1 MGALQKHFDKY
12 PDSDFNEQGDGLD
25 EMRARYGRIHK
36 PVAST
41 WAAHQESQLA
51 VVDRAYGEELFRRA
65 EPVELER
72 AVYQAIDEQTVITAS
87 GLQVRVS
94 RSWGLYDIDREA
106 LPSPSFLTFLQ
117 DRPSLC
123 CCLYSEEAG
132 GWMVGLSE
140 DSVTNHIEVELRA
153 KMQQQ
158 AKGQRQKAK
167 QDAVFAREQ
176 EIQADRSDA
185 FMAPF
190 NDGSLSHMATY
201 SSGSSWSE
209 SVG

>member
-1 MGALQKHFDKY
+1 
-12 PDSDFNEQGDGLD
+12 
-25 EMRARYGRIHK
+25 
-36 PVAST
+36 
-41 WAAHQESQLA
+41 
-51 VVDRAYGEELFRRA
+51 
-65 EPVELER
+65 
-72 AVYQAIDEQTVITAS
+72 
-87 GLQVRVS
+87 
-94 RSWGLYDIDREA
+94 
-106 LPSPSFLTFLQ
+106 
-117 DRPSLC
+117 
-123 CCLYSEEAG
+123 
-132 GWMVGLSE
+132 MVGLSE

-153 KMQQQ
+153 KMQSQ